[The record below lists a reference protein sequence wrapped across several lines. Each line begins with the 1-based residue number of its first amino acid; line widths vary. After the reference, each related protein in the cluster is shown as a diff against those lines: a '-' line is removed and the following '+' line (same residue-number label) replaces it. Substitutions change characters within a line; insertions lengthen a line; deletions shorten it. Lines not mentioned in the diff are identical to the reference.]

1 MARTLFRFG
10 SCLNERKV
18 NAPFSLRSC
27 YRFHIKLHNIR
38 GLFASMPE
46 SYSIKA
52 EVILVMTQLSTPTR
66 TPTFSDVTRIYTVMA
81 TEGRANG
88 LPILLSR
95 WSRLP
100 RELKFIIPL
109 TRYQDTDV
117 AECGLDLGNFST
129 LKSRLATSIPSGTD
143 L

>member
-66 TPTFSDVTRIYTVMA
+66 TPTLFGCNKNIHRYGDRGKSQWVTDS
-81 TEGRANG
+81 
-88 LPILLSR
+88 P
-95 WSRLP
+95 
-100 RELKFIIPL
+100 
-109 TRYQDTDV
+109 
-117 AECGLDLGNFST
+117 
-129 LKSRLATSIPSGTD
+129 KSLV
-143 L
+143 